1 MGILPLQFNEGETAA
16 SLGLTG
22 TETLSVRGLAG
33 GITPGQ
39 EATVDAVR
47 ADGSR
52 TAFAVVVRIDGPA
65 EVDIFRD
72 GGILQLVLRQMLA
85 AEAN

>member
-1 MGILPLQFNEGETAA
+1 
-16 SLGLTG
+16 
-22 TETLSVRGLAG
+22 
-33 GITPGQ
+33 
-39 EATVDAVR
+39 
-47 ADGSR
+47 
-52 TAFAVVVRIDGPA
+52 VVVRIDGPA